1 LNVESLC
8 LLGSLR
14 SPDLLDSSLKILSD
28 SVRGEAEKFLGAT
41 KQLPRAELI
50 QRWVKK
56 QRTAWACSWTRLLQP
71 FGCGWRPGWSINM
84 DEKILKADSVADK
97 VVVSNPKV
105 LKREVFE
112 AAQEARDVVSV
123 AQDRAR
129 QIIAQAER
137 ESEEIREK
145 AREEG
150 KAQGLAEWNRIL
162 AQASKR
168 AEELTKSWEETMLRL
183 SVRVAEKIVGE
194 QLRLHPDTIV
204 EIVREVLKNVR
215 PGKRLAIQVHPS
227 EAQRVRARVDRLRES
242 LGASSEIEIVAA
254 ASVPAGG
261 CVIDSELGII
271 DARLETQLK
280 CLEEVL
286 VRGISGD

>member
-1 LNVESLC
+1 
-8 LLGSLR
+8 
-14 SPDLLDSSLKILSD
+14 
-28 SVRGEAEKFLGAT
+28 
-41 KQLPRAELI
+41 
-50 QRWVKK
+50 
-56 QRTAWACSWTRLLQP
+56 
-71 FGCGWRPGWSINM
+71 M

-162 AQASKR
+162 AQTSKR
-168 AEELTKSWEETMLRL
+168 AEELTNSWEETMLRL

-227 EAQRVRARVDRLRES
+227 EAQRVRARIDRLRES